1 MTFEGKTYTVP
12 GTAAAPVQKMN
23 YEPPTTNAAPAHAA
37 SVRNNNP
44 GAQWPNALAKEYGA
58 TGHQNLADGNKI
70 ATFPTPMHGAAANMA
85 LFDTKYVGHT
95 IEQIQ
100 KTWSGQHR
108 ASLPGYA
115 PGTRVTEEM
124 AHDPKFM
131 IPFMKA
137 MAEAEAPRGSS
148 VMSDAQWKQ
157 AFDFYQSKSSSNTG
171 T

>member
-1 MTFEGKTYTVP
+1 
-12 GTAAAPVQKMN
+12 MN
-23 YEPPTTNAAPAHAA
+23 YTPPAEMAAPAHAA

-108 ASLPGYA
+108 AGLPGYA
-115 PGTRVTEEM
+115 PGTRVTEAM
-124 AHDPKFM
+124 AHDPQFM